1 MPVPETHEGDHPEPS
16 KRNYLLKTDGS
27 GTGTIDNP
35 AQGAIGVVL
44 RDPDGQLIEEISK
57 PIGPA
62 INTVAEYRALIEGL
76 KLARSRGIQ
85 RIRVFLDSE
94 LVVDQVNGRAKVGKE
109 HLRPLHTEACS
120 LLQEFPNIRISWVPR
135 KWNAEADALATKALL
150 GRPAAHV
157 DPSETRDRISQYAD
171 ARLSVLLARHG
182 RLEQRRL
189 QYALSSGDGSQ
200 GRDARRAARMPN
212 AL

>member
-16 KRNYLLKTDGS
+16 KRNYLLKTDGA

-94 LVVDQVNGRAKVGKE
+94 LVVDQVNGCAKVGKE
-109 HLRPLHTEACS
+109 HIRP
-120 LLQEFPNIRISWVPR
+120 WPR
-135 KWNAEADALATKALL
+135 KRAPCSRSFPTSGFRGFRGNGMPKRTHLQPKRFLVAERSGAH
-150 GRPAAHV
+150 RP
-157 DPSETRDRISQYAD
+157 
-171 ARLSVLLARHG
+171 VLTSAS
-182 RLEQRRL
+182 
-189 QYALSSGDGSQ
+189 A
-200 GRDARRAARMPN
+200 
-212 AL
+212 

>member
-1 MPVPETHEGDHPEPS
+1 MPVPETHEGDQPEPS
-16 KRNYLLKTDGS
+16 KRNYLLNADGS

-44 RDPDGQLIEEISK
+44 RDPDGHLIAEISK
-57 PIGPA
+57 RIGPA

-109 HLRPLHTEACS
+109 HIRPLHAEACS
-120 LLQEFPNIRISWVPR
+120 LLQEWSRPKAAVTSPRLRFPWRQSKRRPPPSVRPLI
-135 KWNAEADALATKALL
+135 
-150 GRPAAHV
+150 RPARSGA
-157 DPSETRDRISQYAD
+157 
-171 ARLSVLLARHG
+171 G
-182 RLEQRRL
+182 RG
-189 QYALSSGDGSQ
+189 AG
-200 GRDARRAARMPN
+200 GRSPRA
-212 AL
+212 